1 MKTEKYTVVYRQTWE
16 YAEENKQEDL
26 YRTSLKANIACKN
39 AIEAAISRYYH
50 VDGYT
55 LDTKNC
61 ADELIQEFGLER
73 VAYVLANTLLYKRYD
88 GRITPENLHWAR
100 TLSVVYE
107 PLAAGHGAVNARY
120 VVGSCNTGLTD
131 LLTTKIRK
139 LHSQKTVPKR
149 KTKRR

>member
-1 MKTEKYTVVYRQTWE
+1 MKTEKHTTVYRQTWE
-16 YAEENKQEDL
+16 YAEENGQEEM
-26 YRTSLKANIACKN
+26 YRESLKTNIACKN
-39 AIEAAISRYYH
+39 TIEAAISRYYH

-61 ADELIQEFGLER
+61 ARDLIQQYGLER

-88 GRITPENLHWAR
+88 GRISPENLHWAR

-107 PLAAGHGAVNARY
+107 PLAAGHGTVNARY

-131 LLTTKIRK
+131 LLAAEIRK
-139 LHSQKTVPKR
+139 LYVLQSNAHKR
-149 KTKRR
+149 KH